1 MSESRHR
8 IKRQVIELTV
18 AGEDEAALLHAE
30 MGRIHERQLLPLI
43 DRCCTELSDPDRIYR
58 IDRLEVDLGTVDPE
72 NLEQDIV
79 ARAATPLR
87 SALAAQIGQAEQSAG
102 GEDLATRSS
111 LELFEF
117 FARTGSLP
125 WWADISQPRLL
136 DEVLERL
143 LQTAPEPLVR
153 SMRALA
159 NEDGS
164 LKRLVLHYPDVLLT
178 RLVLVLVPGLSGMP
192 PDYFTELV
200 DLLQGASGSASQPRA
215 RPRTSVWTA
224 IMRTACRDRI
234 AHTEPARFWREAVLQ
249 LAVDSGETYA
259 ALASSF
265 YQSVGARDALAGGP
279 LGAIATRLYQDL
291 ADAPRETPTEA
302 QSASADEPNPLDL
315 VFADVLRE
323 AVGESQ
329 PEWLEQQ
336 DPLDLTFSDADELYV
351 ANAGLVLLWPFLENF
366 FDLLGLIEDK
376 EFRDDA
382 AAQRAVGL
390 LQYIAGEDQSP
401 PETLLPLNKV
411 LCGISPDTIFDFGPE
426 ITAQEMEECNDLLV
440 AVIQQAPI
448 LNEMSLAGFRGS
460 FLLRNG
466 QLGARDGNWL
476 LRVERETHDIVL
488 DRFPWS
494 VQVVKLPWMEA
505 MMQVEW

>member
-1 MSESRHR
+1 MSEPRHR

-30 MGRIHERQLLPLI
+30 MGRIHERQLRPLI

-79 ARAATPLR
+79 ARATTSLR
-87 SALAAQIGQAEQSAG
+87 SALAAQIGQAEQSAS

-159 NEDGS
+159 SEDGS
-164 LKRLVLHYPDVLLT
+164 LKRLVLHYPDAVLT
-178 RLVLVLVPGLSGMP
+178 RLVLVLVPELSGTP

-200 DLLQGASGSASQPRA
+200 DLLQGASGSASRPRA

-234 AHTEPARFWREAVLQ
+234 PPTEPERFWREAVLQ
-249 LAVDSGETYA
+249 LAIDSGETYA

-291 ADAPRETPTEA
+291 ADVPRETPTEA
-302 QSASADEPNPLDL
+302 QSRPPDEL
-315 VFADVLRE
+315 
-323 AVGESQ
+323 
-329 PEWLEQQ
+329 

-366 FDLLGLIEDK
+366 FNLLGLIEDK

-390 LQYIAGEDQSP
+390 LQYIAGADQSP

-411 LCGISPDTIFDFGPE
+411 LCGIAPETIFDFGPE

-448 LNEMSLAGFRGS
+448 LHEMSPAGFCGS